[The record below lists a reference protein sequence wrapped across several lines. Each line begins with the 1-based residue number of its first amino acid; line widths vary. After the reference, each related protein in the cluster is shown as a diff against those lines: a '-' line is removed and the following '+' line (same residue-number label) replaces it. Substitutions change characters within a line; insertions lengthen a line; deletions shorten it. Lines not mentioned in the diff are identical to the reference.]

1 MTPFSLGYFGMHKAF
16 ALLFLTLFS
25 HGMAESAYALDKV
38 RLVTNW
44 RAEAEHGGFYQAIVD
59 GTYARYG
66 ITVELQQG
74 GPQLNSQ
81 MLLAAGRVEFAL
93 GSNSMQIFE
102 ATRQNT
108 PIVVVAGI
116 FQFEPLALMSHPGQG
131 LDRFEDLR
139 NATAFI
145 SSSFLVSAWRWLK
158 QTYGFRD
165 ENVKNY
171 AFNSAP
177 FITDKKSIQQA
188 YLTSEPYAIENQGG
202 FKPNVFLLADHGY
215 DSYGTTIE
223 TRADLIASNPDL
235 VQRFVDASIIGWRH
249 YLSGDAVA
257 ANAAIKHD
265 NPDISDGQLAY
276 SIAAMRDHGII
287 DSGEA
292 SVLGIGVMN
301 DDRIE
306 RFYDKMVTAGVLP
319 AGIDYKKGY
328 TLRFIGK
335 KVGLEQPSGQ

>member
-1 MTPFSLGYFGMHKAF
+1 MNKVL
-16 ALLFLTLFS
+16 ALLSIMMLS
-25 HGMAESAYALDKV
+25 HAMTQTAQAFDKV

-74 GPQLNSQ
+74 SPQLNSQ
-81 MLLAAGRVEFAL
+81 MLLAAGRVDFAL

-102 ATRQNT
+102 AVRQNA

-116 FQFEPLALMSHPGQG
+116 FQFEPLALMSHPGEG
-131 LDRFEDLR
+131 LDRFEDLPK
-139 NATAFI
+139 ASAFI
-145 SSSFLVSAWRWLK
+145 SNSFLVSGWRWLK

-188 YLTSEPYAIENQGG
+188 YLTSEPYVIENQGG
-202 FKPNVFLLADHGY
+202 FKPNIFLLADHGY

-223 TRADLIASNPDL
+223 TRADLIAKNPDL
-235 VQRFVDASIIGWRH
+235 VQRFVDASIIGWGN
-249 YLSGDAVA
+249 YLSGDNAA
-257 ANAAIKHD
+257 ANAAIKRD
-265 NPDISDGQLAY
+265 NPEMSDGQLAY
-276 SIAAMRDHGII
+276 SIAVMRDHGVIY
-287 DSGEA
+287 SGEA
-292 SVLGIGVMN
+292 SVLGVGALN
-301 DDRIE
+301 DDRIA
-306 RFYDKMVTAGVLP
+306 RFYDKMVASGVLP

-335 KVGLEQPSGQ
+335 KVGLEQISGQ